1 MIALY
6 IIGGILLL
14 LVILLIIPI
23 GIRIKY
29 DKDFSMFVTAGLIKV
44 KILPAKQKKI
54 RISDYSE
61 KKLERQRRKQQKKE
75 EKKAKKKKKPEA
87 TEEKEKKDS
96 VLVSRLKNIDTA
108 PDMIERL
115 YDMLLIVSDKFAK
128 RLTVKIF
135 RLDAIIGSD
144 NAAKTAILY
153 GGACNAAMLISAFL
167 DQHMTVKKRRGA
179 SVNIAPDFLAE
190 KPLVSADAQMTV
202 TLGGM
207 FTFLFE
213 IRSVIREILKLMQED
228 NSNG

>member
-6 IIGGILLL
+6 ILGGILLL
-14 LVILLIIPI
+14 TVLLCLLPV

-29 DKDFSMFVTAGLIKV
+29 DNDFSLFVSIGFINV
-44 KILPAKQKKI
+44 RVIPAKQKKI
-54 RISDYSE
+54 RVSDYSE
-61 KKLERQRRKQQKKE
+61 RKLERQRKRQQKKDA
-75 EKKAKKKKKPEA
+75 EKERKNTAGTK
-87 TEEKEKKDS
+87 KEKKDS
-96 VLVSRLKNIDTA
+96 VLAARLKNLDTA
-108 PDMIERL
+108 PDMIEQL